1 MKIRDIV
8 LEGGW
13 ASAKTQETVVTPK
26 VLDKV
31 VKMLKNEVEP
41 RMNQWLSDRGIPAIQ
56 FGRPVGSGTYY
67 QRHLKTQPD
76 KRYGD
81 IDIQFIIPRI
91 ADKSNNE
98 NKQFYYDLA
107 KSYGQQSG
115 SYESENGKNII
126 VKIGA
131 NKYAQIDLVSI
142 FGELVRWSDVFSP
155 PEGVKGVLSAS
166 LYSSLGEALNL
177 SISDLG
183 VQVKLSNGQIV
194 PFSKQKD
201 VETATITTIPERWAV
216 DIAKYFKCS
225 KLDPLLARYP
235 GLGDEVTIEQLIGSI
250 VGLARTLELNNR
262 LSASGIPHASAE
274 DLLKR
279 IQEIY
284 LGKIQK
290 VVNSSKFD
298 KAASP
303 EAQQLA
309 QETKE
314 LLKSKGQAI
323 AGLLTSTL
331 TEGFK
336 SNLARLGLIGGLAMG
351 AAHYGKDL
359 NLPSKDQIFGKP
371 AAIQDYPDVPPEL
384 QVPKKKID
392 PVIQFLHSL
401 EPNNLRDLLV
411 DTAVTAGMKGLELA
425 QFIAQTHHET
435 GAFTKLIEIG
445 SERQITRN
453 YDIRHNPELARS
465 LGNTRPG
472 DGWKYRGRGFIQLT
486 GKANYTAASKSLFGD
501 DRLVNNPELASDP
514 IIAANIALW
523 YWGWRVQP
531 RVNNFE
537 NTTEVTKPIN
547 PSLNGLTQRK
557 QLFNFYRGDKES

>member
-1 MKIRDIV
+1 MKIRDIIF
-8 LEGGW
+8 EGGW
-13 ASAKTQETVVTPK
+13 ASAKTQETIVTPN
-26 VLDKV
+26 VLDQV
-31 VKMLKNEVEP
+31 VKMLKNDVEP
-41 RMNQWLSDRGIPAIQ
+41 RMNQWLSDRGIPTIQ

-76 KRYGD
+76 RRYGD

-115 SYESENGKNII
+115 AYESENGKNII

-131 NKYAQIDLVSI
+131 NNYAQVDLVSI

-166 LYSSLGEALNL
+166 LYSALGEALNL

-201 VETATITTIPERWAV
+201 VEVATITTIPEQWAV

-284 LGKIQK
+284 LGKINK

-323 AGLLTSTL
+323 AGLLTSAL

-371 AAIQDYPDVPPEL
+371 AAIQDYPDAPPEV

-392 PVIQFLHSL
+392 PVVQFLHSL

-435 GAFTKLIEIG
+435 GAFTKLIEMG
-445 SERQITRN
+445 TERQITRN

-472 DGWKYRGRGFIQLT
+472 DGWRYRGRGFIQLT
-486 GKANYTAASKSLFGD
+486 GKANYASASKELFGD
-501 DRLVNNPELASDP
+501 DRLVANPELASDP
-514 IIAANIALW
+514 IIAANVALW
-523 YWGWRVQP
+523 YWGWRVKP
-531 RVNNFE
+531 RVNDFE
-537 NTTEVTKPIN
+537 NTAEVTKPIN
-547 PSLNGLTQRK
+547 PNLRGLDQRK
-557 QLFNFYRGDKES
+557 KLFQFYKGEES

>member
-1 MKIRDIV
+1 MKIRDIIF
-8 LEGGW
+8 EGGW
-13 ASAKTQETVVTPK
+13 ASAKTQETIVTPN
-26 VLDKV
+26 VLDQV
-31 VKMLKNEVEP
+31 VKMLKNDVEP
-41 RMNQWLSDRGIPAIQ
+41 RMNQWLSDRGIPTIQ

-76 KRYGD
+76 RRYGD

-115 SYESENGKNII
+115 AYESENGKNII

-131 NKYAQIDLVSI
+131 NNYAQVDLVSI

-166 LYSSLGEALNL
+166 LYSALAEALNL

-201 VETATITTIPERWAV
+201 VEVATITTIPEQWAV

-284 LGKIQK
+284 LGKINK

-323 AGLLTSTL
+323 AGLLTSAL

-371 AAIQDYPDVPPEL
+371 PAIQDYPDVPPEV

-392 PVIQFLHSL
+392 PVVQFLHSL

-435 GAFTKLIEIG
+435 GAFTKLIEMG
-445 SERQITRN
+445 TERQITRN

-472 DGWKYRGRGFIQLT
+472 DGWRYRGRGFIQLT
-486 GKANYTAASKSLFGD
+486 GKANYASASKELFGD
-501 DRLVNNPELASDP
+501 DRLVANPELASDP
-514 IIAANIALW
+514 IIAANVALW
-523 YWGWRVQP
+523 YWGWRVKP
-531 RVNNFE
+531 RVNDFE

-547 PSLNGLTQRK
+547 PNLRGLDQRK
-557 QLFNFYRGDKES
+557 KLFQFYKGEES

>member
-1 MKIRDIV
+1 MKIRDIIF
-8 LEGGW
+8 EGGW
-13 ASAKTQETVVTPK
+13 ASAKTQETIVTPN
-26 VLDKV
+26 VLDQV
-31 VKMLKNEVEP
+31 VKMLKNDVEP
-41 RMNQWLSDRGIPAIQ
+41 RMNQWLSDRGIPTIQ

-76 KRYGD
+76 RRYGD

-115 SYESENGKNII
+115 AYESENGKNII

-131 NKYAQIDLVSI
+131 NNYAQVDLVSI

-166 LYSSLGEALNL
+166 LYSALAEALNL

-201 VETATITTIPERWAV
+201 VEVATITTIPEQWAV

-284 LGKIQK
+284 LGKINK

-323 AGLLTSTL
+323 AGLLTSAL

-371 AAIQDYPDVPPEL
+371 PAIQDYPDVPPEV

-392 PVIQFLHSL
+392 PVVQFLHSL

-435 GAFTKLIEIG
+435 GAFTKLIEMG
-445 SERQITRN
+445 TERQITRN

-472 DGWKYRGRGFIQLT
+472 DGWRYRGRGFIQLT
-486 GKANYTAASKSLFGD
+486 GKANYASASKELFGD
-501 DRLVNNPELASDP
+501 DRLVTNPELASDP
-514 IIAANIALW
+514 IIAANVALW
-523 YWGWRVQP
+523 YWGWRVKP
-531 RVNNFE
+531 RVNDFE

-547 PSLNGLTQRK
+547 PNLRGLDQRK
-557 QLFNFYRGDKES
+557 KLFQFYKGEES

>member
-1 MKIRDIV
+1 MKIRDIIF
-8 LEGGW
+8 EGGW
-13 ASAKTQETVVTPK
+13 ASAKTQETIVTPN
-26 VLDKV
+26 VLDQV
-31 VKMLKNEVEP
+31 VKMLKNDVEP
-41 RMNQWLSDRGIPAIQ
+41 RMNQWLSDRGIPTIQ

-76 KRYGD
+76 RRYGD

-115 SYESENGKNII
+115 AYESENGKNII

-131 NKYAQIDLVSI
+131 NNYAQVDLVSI

-166 LYSSLGEALNL
+166 LYSALAEALNL

-201 VETATITTIPERWAV
+201 VEVATITTIPEQWAV

-284 LGKIQK
+284 LGKINK

-323 AGLLTSTL
+323 AGLLTSAL

-371 AAIQDYPDVPPEL
+371 AAIQDYPDAPPEV

-392 PVIQFLHSL
+392 PVVQFLHSL

-435 GAFTKLIEIG
+435 GAFTKLIEMG
-445 SERQITRN
+445 TERQITRN

-472 DGWKYRGRGFIQLT
+472 DGWRYRGRGFIQLT
-486 GKANYTAASKSLFGD
+486 GKANYASASKELFGD
-501 DRLVNNPELASDP
+501 DRLVANPELASDP
-514 IIAANIALW
+514 IIAANVALW
-523 YWGWRVQP
+523 YWGWRVKP
-531 RVNNFE
+531 RVNDFE
-537 NTTEVTKPIN
+537 NTAEVTKPIN
-547 PSLNGLTQRK
+547 PNLRGLDQRK
-557 QLFNFYRGDKES
+557 KLFQFYKGEES